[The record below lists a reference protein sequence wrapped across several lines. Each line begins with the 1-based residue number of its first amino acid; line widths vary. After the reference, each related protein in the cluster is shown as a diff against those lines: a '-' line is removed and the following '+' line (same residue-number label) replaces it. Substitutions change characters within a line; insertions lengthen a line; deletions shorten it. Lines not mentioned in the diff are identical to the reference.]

1 MRVIGLPI
9 RTPLIRQ
16 KTRILPPDEYRALR
30 AALRTRHKVL
40 LDGMLFTGMR
50 GEEFWRFLQH
60 PEWFDHDRGVIHLPP
75 AAMLKKKAKQIERD
89 IYLSNWGLTVIER
102 LFDYELQKIS
112 RISWRAT
119 LIRASKRANLSPRGI
134 TPKMTRKTWES
145 WLVASYPAMTLQ
157 IALSQGHSSLTAL
170 NHYVNI
176 AFSLSETLEMKK
188 YVTGFCGL
196 SV

>member
-1 MRVIGLPI
+1 VRKSNYL
-9 RTPLIRQ
+9 L
-16 KTRILPPDEYRALR
+16 ALR
-30 AALRTRHKVL
+30 FSANIPEFSHQMNTGLCAPPFGHDIKVL

-75 AAMLKKKAKQIERD
+75 AAVLKKKAKQKERD
-89 IYLSNWGLTVIER
+89 IYPSNWGLTVIER
-102 LFDYELQKIS
+102 LFDYELRKIS

-119 LIRASKRANLSPRGI
+119 LIRASKRANLSPEGI
-134 TPKMTRKTWES
+134 TLKMTRKTWES

-176 AFSLSETLEMKK
+176 AFS
-188 YVTGFCGL
+188 
-196 SV
+196 